1 MLKFYEIEGRFPA
14 YPEEIPQAAVG
25 YIASLETTGSPASQT
40 IHHRTDTPMR
50 ARRDTSGQK
59 PRLEDAD
66 FAAAAYTAAAAALF
80 RARGERLLSC
90 EDIGG
95 QYGVAIRPVRS
106 AGADGE
112 TTPSWVRGLE
122 QQRPVTR
129 YRHWPFRCCSSPESA
144 R

>member
-59 PRLEDAD
+59 PRLDDAD
-66 FAAAAYTAAAAALF
+66 FAAAAYAAAAAV
-80 RARGERLLSC
+80 RPRPRRYSMPAASDCSPAR
-90 EDIGG
+90 
-95 QYGVAIRPVRS
+95 
-106 AGADGE
+106 
-112 TTPSWVRGLE
+112 T
-122 QQRPVTR
+122 
-129 YRHWPFRCCSSPESA
+129 
-144 R
+144 